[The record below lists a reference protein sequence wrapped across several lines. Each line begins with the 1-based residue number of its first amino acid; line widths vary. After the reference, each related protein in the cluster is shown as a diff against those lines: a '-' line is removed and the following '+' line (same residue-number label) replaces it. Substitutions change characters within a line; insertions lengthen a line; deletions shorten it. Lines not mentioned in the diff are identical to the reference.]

1 MEENKN
7 TETTSSIRI
16 SDDAL
21 AAIAALAATD
31 IEGVASM
38 AGNVTN
44 EIVAKLGVKN
54 LSKGVKI
61 SYDGK
66 EVRIEL
72 SLNVEYGTN
81 IPSVC
86 EKVHKKVKDQVEN
99 MTGLPVAEVN
109 IHIAGV
115 ELDTN

>member
-1 MEENKN
+1 MEDNSK
-7 TETTSSIRI
+7 TETSGSVRI

-31 IEGVASM
+31 VKGVASM

-44 EIVAKLGVKN
+44 EIVARLGVRN

-61 SYDGK
+61 SYNGT

-72 SLNVEYGTN
+72 SLNVKYGSN

-86 EKVHKKVKDQVEN
+86 DTVRNKVTEQVEN
-99 MTGLPVAEVN
+99 MTGLPVSEVS

-115 ELDTN
+115 DLETI

>member
-1 MEENKN
+1 MEENNN

-44 EIVAKLGVKN
+44 EIVARLGVKN

-72 SLNVEYGTN
+72 SLNVDYGTN
-81 IPSVC
+81 IPAVC
-86 EKVHKKVKDQVEN
+86 ENVRNKVKDQVEN
-99 MTGLPVAEVN
+99 MTGLPVSEVS
-109 IHIAGV
+109 IHIAAV
-115 ELDTN
+115 SLETR